1 MRIVTK
7 EHARNINAIDEAKG
21 LKMHNRIRPNQA
33 RYFISALLLYI
44 FLSLFSISSF
54 SADDP
59 SEAIKTFYQLIATQQ
74 CDEAIKLRP
83 NYALS
88 RCKKISKVHI
98 HKVTTELSD
107 NKNAVLLL
115 ELDSFYKKK
124 KSYFFGYVRV
134 AKKKGQWLILGPFK
148 SREDYWLDEY
158 VKTYIPGKFKGLS
171 EAEKEAKFIPP
182 PAPNSAIQASK
193 KGLREDEKGMPP
205 GDSIDADEFIQQ
217 QPQQESNKPI
227 RKQSSSHQKSTIT
240 KPTNEPISAEITP
253 EAKKLLSGSYAV
265 AGNYTGLLIKIRKNF
280 HTNTMGNIVLIDKSR
295 RTIYIYNSANLLLAF
310 FPILSS
316 ENSHFP
322 SGLYRI
328 NASQSAKL
336 TVASELQ
343 ANQPIIL
350 RKIQKLA
357 TSTNS
362 QSKQIEKKQY
372 YYIRDLFDA
381 DKNNSLQ
388 LSPIDIKKL
397 QQVVAMSAIVY
408 SGQ

>member
-1 MRIVTK
+1 
-7 EHARNINAIDEAKG
+7 
-21 LKMHNRIRPNQA
+21 MHNKT
-33 RYFISALLLYI
+33 LLGQTRSLVFSLFLYI
-44 FLSLFSISSF
+44 FLSLFSASSF
-54 SADDP
+54 SADAP
-59 SEAIKTFYQLIATQQ
+59 SEAIKTFYRLIAKQQ
-74 CDEAIKLRP
+74 CHEAIKLRP

-88 RCKKISKVHI
+88 RCEKISKVHV

-115 ELDSFYKKK
+115 ELDSFYNKK
-124 KSYFFGYVRV
+124 KSYFFGYVRL
-134 AKKKGQWLILGPFK
+134 AKKKGQWVILGPFK

-158 VKTYIPGKFKGLS
+158 VKTYIPGKFKELS
-171 EAEKEAKFIPP
+171 EAEKKAKFVPP
-182 PAPNSAIQASK
+182 PAPKSSLPASK
-193 KGLREDEKGMPP
+193 NGLREDEKGMPP
-205 GDSIDADEFIQQ
+205 GDSIDADEFIQP
-217 QPQQESNKPI
+217 QPNKPS
-227 RKQSSSHQKSTIT
+227 RKQNSSHQQSTTIKT
-240 KPTNEPISAEITP
+240 SNEPISVEITP

-280 HTNTMGNIVLIDKSR
+280 PMDSMGNILLIDKSR
-295 RTIYIYNSANLLLAF
+295 RTIYIYNGANLLLAF

-328 NASQSAKL
+328 NTNQSAQL

-350 RKIQKLA
+350 KKIQKSGNSA
-357 TSTNS
+357 DS
-362 QSKQIEKKQY
+362 QSKQTEKQQY

-388 LSPIDIKKL
+388 LSPIDTQKL
-397 QQVVAMSAIVY
+397 QQIVAASAIVY